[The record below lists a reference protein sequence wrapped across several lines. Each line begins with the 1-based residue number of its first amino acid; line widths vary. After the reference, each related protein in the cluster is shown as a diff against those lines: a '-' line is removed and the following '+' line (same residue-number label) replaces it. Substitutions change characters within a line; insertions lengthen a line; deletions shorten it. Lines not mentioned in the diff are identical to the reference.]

1 MKPPAMESAVH
12 TTPPIIMAAV
22 MPLVPLNPALTSTS
36 EVRMSVISV
45 IAVGALVLILPY
57 QTAMLSI
64 RLMGLAIIVGG
75 IEDLTATAC
84 TVNTKKN
91 GTVIDV
97 DDFWE
102 V

>member
-1 MKPPAMESAVH
+1 
-12 TTPPIIMAAV
+12 
-22 MPLVPLNPALTSTS
+22 
-36 EVRMSVISV
+36 MSVAA

-57 QTAMLSI
+57 QTALLGI